1 MVRAPL
7 VDAGRTIV
15 AEGREEKVEVGGEA
29 ALKAE
34 AQEDEDEY
42 VEEQGDGEDAAFEGA
57 RGLVDVEDV
66 YVGFGG

>member
-1 MVRAPL
+1 M
-7 VDAGRTIV
+7 
-15 AEGREEKVEVGGEA
+15 EVGGEA